1 MCNLREHV
9 LNFSQEEQFADE
21 FLKRDGLNE
30 LISVIRISHGNMLA
44 VRVVVIFLTLS
55 NLIVDSTS
63 TL

>member
-30 LISVIRISHGNMLA
+30 LISVIRTSHGNMLA

-55 NLIVDSTS
+55 NLIVDSSS